1 MNPLFG
7 LLGSVTNIGKVWVE
21 GKVAKSKAKAE
32 AEAKIMVQSSKSA
45 ADWEAYMAQNSGNSW
60 KDEWLT
66 VLFSI
71 PLVLAFFP
79 SAVPYVV
86 KGFEALSLMPDW
98 YQYTLSV
105 IVAAS
110 FGVRSAVGIMKT
122 KGLKK

>member
-98 YQYTLSV
+98 YQYTLSG
-105 IVAAS
+105 S
-110 FGVRSAVGIMKT
+110 SGE
-122 KGLKK
+122 L

>member
-7 LLGSVTNIGKVWVE
+7 LLGSAANIGKVWVE

-32 AEAKIMVQSSKSA
+32 AEATIMVQSSKSA
-45 ADWEAYMAQNSGNSW
+45 ADWEAYMAKNSGNSW

-71 PLVLAFFP
+71 PLVMCFIP
-79 SAVPYVV
+79 SLVPYVRD
-86 KGFEALSLMPDW
+86 GFDALSMMPEW
-98 YQYTLSV
+98 YQYTLSI

-110 FGVRSAVGIMKT
+110 FGVRSAVGLMKN
-122 KGLKK
+122 KGSKK